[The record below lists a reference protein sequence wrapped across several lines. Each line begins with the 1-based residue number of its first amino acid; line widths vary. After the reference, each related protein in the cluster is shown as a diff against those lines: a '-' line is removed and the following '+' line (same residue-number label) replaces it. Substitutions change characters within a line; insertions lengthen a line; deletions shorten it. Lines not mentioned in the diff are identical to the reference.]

1 MNRLTLT
8 ALVLTV
14 LLAFAGGCTD
24 ETQPLQLTDL
34 TPAELKYVTRFIT
47 LERARAVTL
56 VHREEGEALLD
67 SLATAWGDSALSD
80 NQAAF
85 SLDTTRTAGLH
96 DLLSRIIKAE
106 EDSLLQAP
114 VARRLTADLP
124 DPAPAKKA
132 SD

>member
-1 MNRLTLT
+1 MNRLFLT
-8 ALVLTV
+8 ALVLTA
-14 LLAFAGGCTD
+14 LLTFAGGCTD
-24 ETQPLQLTDL
+24 QARPLQLADL
-34 TPAELKYVTRFIT
+34 TPAELEYVTRFIT

-85 SLDTTRTAGLH
+85 SLDTDRTAGLH

-114 VARRLTADLP
+114 VPRRLTADLP
-124 DPAPAKKA
+124 DPLPSEKA